1 MKRLISVLCVITLLF
16 SAFSVV
22 SFAGGDEFKPYEDSR
37 FFEYGDY
44 SIHYRVLP
52 AEGEFKGRVMMLH
65 GFVCSTYSWRNLAPL
80 LAEAG
85 YEVVLADLP
94 SFGYST
100 RESASVAF
108 VPRETLIAELMK
120 SIAPIEEWVI
130 AGHSMGGGVAVNIAE
145 EQPVKALL
153 LYCPAPQ
160 SEFPEAVQGFVT
172 SRFTEGVMNAFFN
185 YGTRLSPLVRLVIWA
200 ATNDLEFAKSY
211 DLPGVTAPVQHDG
224 FGAGMCEMMYRVRPT
239 DLENVGKI
247 VCPVLLCQAD
257 KDIVLTPR
265 MKERMNS
272 AFPNAVT
279 YEVKGGRCSAA
290 AAFGSGLL
298 SIRPCAAMIDGKI
311 EVIKKY
317 RGKSKAVRLQ
327 YASEQLE
334 KYKNIDFETAFIYH
348 ACVPDDELA
357 VVADMLR
364 DAGFKRV
371 IIADE
376 VVRVEHID
384 VAEPCRGNFGVPVG
398 RREL

>member
-160 SEFPEAVQGFVT
+160 SEFPEAVQGLVT

-211 DLPGVTAPVQHDG
+211 DLSGVTAPVQHDG
-224 FGAGMCEMMYRVRPT
+224 FGAGMC
-239 DLENVGKI
+239 
-247 VCPVLLCQAD
+247 
-257 KDIVLTPR
+257 
-265 MKERMNS
+265 
-272 AFPNAVT
+272 
-279 YEVKGGRCSAA
+279 
-290 AAFGSGLL
+290 
-298 SIRPCAAMIDGKI
+298 
-311 EVIKKY
+311 
-317 RGKSKAVRLQ
+317 
-327 YASEQLE
+327 
-334 KYKNIDFETAFIYH
+334 
-348 ACVPDDELA
+348 
-357 VVADMLR
+357 
-364 DAGFKRV
+364 
-371 IIADE
+371 
-376 VVRVEHID
+376 
-384 VAEPCRGNFGVPVG
+384 
-398 RREL
+398 